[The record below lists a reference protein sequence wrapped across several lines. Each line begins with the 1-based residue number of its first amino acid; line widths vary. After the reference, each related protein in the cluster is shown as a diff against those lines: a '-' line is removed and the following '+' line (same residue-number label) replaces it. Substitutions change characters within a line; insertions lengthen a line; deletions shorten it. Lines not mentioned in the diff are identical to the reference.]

1 MIRLVGDSPISSRCL
16 RECRANST
24 ESAACGSPYPRSRAA
39 HLRLQIME
47 LNPRFRSLQCLLTF
61 QLLKS
66 KSVGTFAKSN
76 SRRTIMKALTTVLAL
91 LVLFTA
97 TATAQTWDPEMQM
110 KVKAVGAPKVS
121 PDSKRVVYTVNEAMM
136 TADKSEFVTQIWL
149 ANIATRQN
157 TQLTFGEKSSTNPK
171 WSPDGNWIAFTSNR
185 KDNRNQLYVLSMNG
199 GEAEPLTDGKSG
211 VTNFEWS
218 HDGRWIAFTMT
229 DPKTEE
235 EEKNDKGKN
244 DFRWIDENFKM
255 ARLYVLPLQK
265 DANGKREPR
274 KLTAANYHVETF
286 DWSGDGS
293 RIAFSHVKSP
303 VVNDWPT
310 SDVSIVEVAS
320 GKVTVLANTPAAEN
334 SPLYSPDGNSIAIIA
349 SDNPPSW
356 PGAGTIQIFP
366 ANGGQPKNLVASY
379 DAQPG
384 IAGWSS
390 DGKRIYFS
398 EGKGTGTQIY
408 VLDLAA
414 NRISELTDTPAT
426 ISGISLNSSGTTFGF
441 VRQTSDTPADV
452 FVAPVGN
459 FKPVQIST
467 VNADLKIPAIG
478 RTEVITWKS
487 KDGKQIEGLLTYPV
501 GYQSGQRV
509 PLILSIHGGPA
520 GVFQQTFIGGRGV
533 YPLATFTSRGYAIL
547 RPNPRGSSGYG
558 AEFRRANVR
567 DWGVGDYQDLMT
579 GVDKVIEMGVAD
591 QDRLGVMG
599 WSYGGFMTT
608 SIVTQTSRFKAAS
621 AGAPVTNL
629 MSFNGTADIPAF
641 VPDYFGGQ
649 FWEVKDLYE
658 KHSPMF
664 NVKNVTT
671 PTMIQHGEADIR
683 VPISQGYEFYNA
695 LKVKGVPT
703 RMLVLPR
710 QPHGPTEPKMQLV
723 TMKANLEWFEKYI
736 GAKRET
742 SSN

>member
-1 MIRLVGDSPISSRCL
+1 MMKVL
-16 RECRANST
+16 AT
-24 ESAACGSPYPRSRAA
+24 
-39 HLRLQIME
+39 
-47 LNPRFRSLQCLLTF
+47 LLT
-61 QLLKS
+61 
-66 KSVGTFAKSN
+66 
-76 SRRTIMKALTTVLAL
+76 L

-97 TATAQTWDPEMQM
+97 TATAQTWDPEMQL
-110 KVKAVGAPKVS
+110 KVKAVGSPRVS
-121 PDSKRVVYTVNEAMM
+121 PDGKRVVYTVNEAVM

-149 ANIATRQN
+149 GNVATKQN

-171 WSPDGNWIAFTSNR
+171 WSPDGNWLAFTSNR
-185 KDNRNQLYVLSMNG
+185 KDNRNQLYLLSLNG

-211 VTNFEWS
+211 VANFEWS
-218 HDGRWIAFTMT
+218 PDGRWIAFTMT

-244 DFRWIDENFKM
+244 DFRWIDENIKL
-255 ARLYVLPLQK
+255 ARLYVLPIQK

-274 KLTAANYHVETF
+274 KLTTANYHVEDF

-303 VVNDWPT
+303 LANDWST
-310 SDVSIVEVAS
+310 SDVSIIEVAS
-320 GKVTVLANTPAAEN
+320 GNVTALANTPAAEN
-334 SPLYSPDGNSIAIIA
+334 SPFYSPDGKSIAVIT
-349 SDNPPSW
+349 SDNPPRW
-356 PGAGTIQIFP
+356 AQAGAIQIFS
-366 ANGGQPKNLVASY
+366 ANGGQPKNLVASF
-379 DAQPG
+379 DAQPA

-398 EGKGTGTQIY
+398 EGKGTGTQVY
-408 VLDLAA
+408 ALDVAA
-414 NRISELTDTPAT
+414 NRIEEITTTPAV
-426 ISGISLNSSGTTFGF
+426 IGVPSLNSSGTTFGF
-441 VRQTSDTPADV
+441 IRQTPDTPADV
-452 FVAPVGN
+452 YVASVGD
-459 FKPVQIST
+459 FKPVQISA
-467 VNADLKIPAIG
+467 VNAGMKLPPIG

-509 PLILSIHGGPA
+509 PLILNIHGGPA
-520 GVFQQTFIGGRGV
+520 GVFQQAFVGGRGV
-533 YPLATFTSRGYAIL
+533 YPLATFASHGYAIL

-567 DWGVGDYQDLMT
+567 DWGFGDYEDLMT

-591 QDRLGVMG
+591 PARLGVMG
-599 WSYGGFMTT
+599 WSYGGFMT
-608 SIVTQTSRFKAAS
+608 SWIVTQTSRFKAAS

-629 MSFNGTADIPAF
+629 MSFNGTADIPTF

-649 FWEVKDLYE
+649 FWEVMDVYQ

-703 RMLVLPR
+703 RMIVLPR
-710 QPHGPTEPKMQLV
+710 QPHGPTEPKMQLA

-736 GAKRET
+736 GSKRE
-742 SSN
+742 SSRN